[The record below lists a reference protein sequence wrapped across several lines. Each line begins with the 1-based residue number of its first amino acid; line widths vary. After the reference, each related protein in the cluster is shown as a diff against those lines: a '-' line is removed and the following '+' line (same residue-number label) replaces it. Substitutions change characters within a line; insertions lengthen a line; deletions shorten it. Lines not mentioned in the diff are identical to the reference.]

1 MYFILKKEYEYSL
14 APSRDILL
22 DIDIIRLF
30 TAKFGLWHLLFADG
44 TLFFIIPGKCQN
56 IHIK

>member
-1 MYFILKKEYEYSL
+1 MYFIFKNILLFKKFEYSL

-30 TAKFGLWHLLFADG
+30 TAKFGL
-44 TLFFIIPGKCQN
+44 
-56 IHIK
+56 